1 MNKSNKVN
9 IFSIIIEIIAVLVII
24 FIVGIIFSIYRYG
37 IGPGVTDG
45 STNIKINQDY
55 VVENISADEV
65 ILVNKNPNDLNGLV
79 VSEGKIVK
87 LNWNDTYII
96 VEQQQVEDFEPIDK
110 YLYYI
115 VEMNTEKLYGP
126 YDEEMYDN
134 KLSELGIDL
143 KLEKV
148 SDLNKI
154 Y

>member
-1 MNKSNKVN
+1 MGN
-9 IFSIIIEIIAVLVII
+9 IFLGIIITTALLVCIA
-24 FIVGIIFSIYRYG
+24 IVWVMFSIYHYG

-45 STNIKINQDY
+45 STSIKIEQDY
-55 VVENISADEV
+55 LVENISADEV
-65 ILVNKNPNDLNGLV
+65 ILVNKNPNDLKGLV
-79 VSEGKIVK
+79 ISEGKIVR

-115 VEMNTEKLYGP
+115 VEMNTEQLYGP